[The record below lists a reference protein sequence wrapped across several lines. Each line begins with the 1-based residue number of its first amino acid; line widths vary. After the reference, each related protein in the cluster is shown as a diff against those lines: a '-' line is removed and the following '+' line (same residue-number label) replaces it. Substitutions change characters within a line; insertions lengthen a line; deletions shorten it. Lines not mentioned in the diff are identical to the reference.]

1 MKFPFSVYELFS
13 CPFQIIAV
21 NVNILVHLK
30 LLGVKFFFL
39 YLLTS
44 STKQC

>member
-1 MKFPFSVYELFS
+1 MKFPFSVYELKVLWFS

-30 LLGVKFFFL
+30 LLGVKFSF
-39 YLLTS
+39 
-44 STKQC
+44 CIC